1 MLMSR
6 LADVDGG
13 VAGREGGQLLLEFVV
28 VATQEGGKRVWRS
41 RFEKKT
47 RIRAGTGSETKNR
60 NYDHSRKE

>member
-13 VAGREGGQLLLEFVV
+13 VAGGEGGQLLLEFVV

-41 RFEKKT
+41 RFE
-47 RIRAGTGSETKNR
+47 
-60 NYDHSRKE
+60 

>member
-41 RFEKKT
+41 RFE
-47 RIRAGTGSETKNR
+47 
-60 NYDHSRKE
+60 